1 LGFWLGEEAH
11 VEILQFTSQ
20 WHLVSWLL
28 LVVYRR
34 EWVRRNIYLLSMLVG
49 SLAGGLVAFAVYGW
63 LRMFL

>member
-1 LGFWLGEEAH
+1 M
-11 VEILQFTSQ
+11 EILQFTSQ